1 MNNEE
6 FAQKN
11 TCCLKKVLVTGA
23 SGFIGSFL
31 VEGGLEREMQVWAG
45 VRKSSSRTYL
55 KDPRIQFAE
64 LDFAHPG
71 RLTEQLAVH
80 KQLHGGWDYII
91 HCAGV
96 TKCRHKDEFDKGNYV
111 YTRNF
116 VEALRTLD
124 MVPRQFV
131 YISSLSIFG
140 PIHEDNYAPISER
153 DTAMPNTAYGV
164 SKLKS
169 EHYLQSLNDFPTVIF
184 RPTGVYG
191 PRERDYFLMAKS
203 IKQHIDFAPGFKR
216 QDLTFIYVRDLV
228 QAVYL
233 AIEHGVRQRA
243 YFVSD
248 GNVYS
253 SRTFSDLNRANEA
266 REMTKKLGSIAE
278 RTGCAIVLIGHMNKG
293 SGAKAAYRG
302 MGSIDFFAVARSV
315 MLVGRIEGQS
325 NLRAMIQIKNNLAAF
340 GHPKAFELA
349 EDGFHWLGDYEIT
362 ADEVL
367 GGMVPKASKLEMRK
381 ETAQEWRIIMKGF
394 GLDGKLFKG
403 LTMGG

>member
-80 KQLHGGWDYII
+80 KQLHQGWDYII

-253 SRTFSDLNRANEA
+253 SRTFSDLIQKE
-266 REMTKKLGSIAE
+266 LGNPWVI
-278 RTGCAIVLIGHMNKG
+278 H
-293 SGAKAAYRG
+293 
-302 MGSIDFFAVARSV
+302 
-315 MLVGRIEGQS
+315 
-325 NLRAMIQIKNNLAAF
+325 IKCPLF
-340 GHPKAFELA
+340 ILKVVSLLA
-349 EDGFHWLGDYEIT
+349 EFSARCLGKVST
-362 ADEVL
+362 LNAD
-367 GGMVPKASKLEMRK
+367 KYK
-381 ETAQEWRIIMKGF
+381 IMKQRNWQCDITPAVKELGYRPEYP
-394 GLDGKLFKG
+394 LDKG
-403 LTMGG
+403 VKEIIAWYKKEGWL

>member
-169 EHYLQSLNDFPTVIF
+169 EHYLQSLNDC
-184 RPTGVYG
+184 
-191 PRERDYFLMAKS
+191 
-203 IKQHIDFAPGFKR
+203 
-216 QDLTFIYVRDLV
+216 
-228 QAVYL
+228 
-233 AIEHGVRQRA
+233 A

-253 SRTFSDLNRANEA
+253 SRTFSDLIQKE
-266 REMTKKLGSIAE
+266 LGNPWVI
-278 RTGCAIVLIGHMNKG
+278 H
-293 SGAKAAYRG
+293 
-302 MGSIDFFAVARSV
+302 
-315 MLVGRIEGQS
+315 
-325 NLRAMIQIKNNLAAF
+325 IKCPLF
-340 GHPKAFELA
+340 ILKVVSLLA
-349 EDGFHWLGDYEIT
+349 EFSARCLGKVST
-362 ADEVL
+362 LNAD
-367 GGMVPKASKLEMRK
+367 KYK
-381 ETAQEWRIIMKGF
+381 IMKQRNWQCDISPLVEELGYRPEYP
-394 GLDGKLFKG
+394 LDKG
-403 LTMGG
+403 VKEIIAWYKKEGWL

>member
-1 MNNEE
+1 M
-6 FAQKN
+6 
-11 TCCLKKVLVTGA
+11 
-23 SGFIGSFL
+23 
-31 VEGGLEREMQVWAG
+31 
-45 VRKSSSRTYL
+45 

-80 KQLHGGWDYII
+80 KQLHQGWDYII

-191 PRERDYFLMAKS
+191 PRERDYFLMVKS

-228 QAVYL
+228 QAVFL

-248 GNVYS
+248 GNVYF
-253 SRTFSDLNRANEA
+253 SRTFSDLIQKE
-266 REMTKKLGSIAE
+266 LGNPWVI
-278 RTGCAIVLIGHMNKG
+278 H
-293 SGAKAAYRG
+293 
-302 MGSIDFFAVARSV
+302 
-315 MLVGRIEGQS
+315 
-325 NLRAMIQIKNNLAAF
+325 IKCPLF
-340 GHPKAFELA
+340 ILKVVSLLA
-349 EDGFHWLGDYEIT
+349 EFSARCLGKVST
-362 ADEVL
+362 LNAD
-367 GGMVPKASKLEMRK
+367 KYK
-381 ETAQEWRIIMKGF
+381 IMKQRNWQCDISPLVEELGYRPEYP
-394 GLDGKLFKG
+394 
-403 LTMGG
+403 